1 MGIRHL
7 NKHLRDKCP
16 DSIRVLNMADLEG
29 KRIAIDISIYLYK
42 YEGDDMLLENMYL
55 MLSIFRHHNITPIF
69 IFDGKPPPEKKELLM
84 KRKEDKQEAQNEYEK
99 LQKSLDNNDDFDDSE
114 KQEIVATMDQLK
126 KQFIHINKSKIESV
140 KELIRAYGATYYDAP
155 GEADELCALLVLK
168 KKVWACLSEDM
179 DLFVYGC
186 PRVLRYFSLMNHSIV
201 LYHMKG
207 ILDELSLN
215 QKEFREICILSGTDY
230 NINANTSSTTSSGGK
245 GGNNINLHSTLKL
258 FGKYKASETK
268 NSTFYEWLQ
277 TNSEYISDLELLE
290 KINTMFD
297 LSTNAN
303 ANTKNNKL
311 DAFNSIKI
319 LNGPIMTECIQDIMR
334 EEGFIFMK

>member
-1 MGIRHL
+1 
-7 NKHLRDKCP
+7 
-16 DSIRVLNMADLEG
+16 MADLEG

-186 PRVLRYFSLMNHSIV
+186 PRVLRYFSLMNHSVV

-207 ILDELSLN
+207 ILEELSLN

-230 NINANTSSTTSSGGK
+230 NINANTSANK
-245 GGNNINLHSTLKL
+245 GGNSLNLHNTLKQ
-258 FGKYKASETK
+258 FGKYKASDTK
-268 NSTFYEWLQ
+268 NTTFYEWLQ

-297 LSTNAN
+297 LSLNAN
-303 ANTKNNKL
+303 ANVNTKNSKL

-319 LNGPIMTECIQDIMR
+319 LNGPIMIECIQDIMR
-334 EEGFIFMK
+334 EEGFIFIK

>member
-1 MGIRHL
+1 
-7 NKHLRDKCP
+7 
-16 DSIRVLNMADLEG
+16 
-29 KRIAIDISIYLYK
+29 
-42 YEGDDMLLENMYL
+42 
-55 MLSIFRHHNITPIF
+55 
-69 IFDGKPPPEKKELLM
+69 M

-99 LQKSLDNNDDFDDSE
+99 LQKSLDNNADFDDSE
-114 KQEIVATMDQLK
+114 QQEIVATMDQLK
-126 KQFIHINKSKIESV
+126 KQFININKDKIESV

-186 PRVLRYFSLMNHSIV
+186 PRVLRYFSLMNHSVV

-207 ILDELSLN
+207 ILEELSLN
-215 QKEFREICILSGTDY
+215 QQEFREICILSGTDY
-230 NINANTSSTTSSGGK
+230 NINANTNLRESGNK
-245 GGNNINLHSTLKL
+245 GGTSVNLHNTLKL
-258 FGKYKASETK
+258 FGKYKSSNSS
-268 NSTFYEWLQ
+268 NSTTFYDWLQ
-277 TNSEYISDLELLE
+277 INSEYISDLELLK

-297 LSTNAN
+297 LSTN
-303 ANTKNNKL
+303 TSNKL
-311 DAFNSIKI
+311 DVFNSIKI

>member
-1 MGIRHL
+1 MGIRNL
-7 NKHLRDKCP
+7 NKYLRDQCP
-16 DSIRVLNMADLEG
+16 DSIRVLNMADLDG
-29 KRIAIDISIYLYK
+29 KRIAVDISIYLYK
-42 YEGDDMLLENMYL
+42 YEGDNMLLENMYL

-84 KRKEDKQEAQNEYEK
+84 KRKEDKKEAQQEYNK
-99 LQKSLDNNDDFDDSE
+99 LQKSLED
-114 KQEIVATMDQLK
+114 
-126 KQFIHINKSKIESV
+126 KIEQV

-186 PRVLRYFSLMNHSIV
+186 SRVLRYFSLMNHSVV

-230 NINANTSSTTSSGGK
+230 NINANTSAGGK
-245 GGNNINLHSTLKL
+245 GDNKNSLSNTLKL
-258 FGKYKASETK
+258 FGKYKAS
-268 NSTFYEWLQ
+268 NSSNSNSLSFYDWII
-277 TNSEYISDLELLE
+277 TNSEYITDLDLLN
-290 KINTMFD
+290 KINQMFD
-297 LSTNAN
+297 LSTDLRSNQ
-303 ANTKNNKL
+303 L
-311 DAFNSIKI
+311 DVFNRIKI
-319 LNGPIMTECIQDIMR
+319 INGPIIVESIQDIMR

>member
-84 KRKEDKQEAQNEYEK
+84 KRKEDKQEAQKEYEK

-126 KQFIHINKSKIESV
+126 KQFIHINKDKIESV

-207 ILDELSLN
+207 ILEELSLN

-230 NINANTSSTTSSGGK
+230 NINANTSISTSSSGK
-245 GGNNINLHSTLKL
+245 GGNSINLHNTLKL

-268 NSTFYEWLQ
+268 NTTFYEWLQ

-297 LSTNAN
+297 LSAN
-303 ANTKNNKL
+303 TNTKNSKL
-311 DAFNSIKI
+311 DAFNNIKI

>member
-1 MGIRHL
+1 
-7 NKHLRDKCP
+7 
-16 DSIRVLNMADLEG
+16 MADLDS
-29 KRIAIDISIYLYK
+29 KRIAVDISIYLYK
-42 YEGDDMLLENMYL
+42 YEGDNMLLENMYL
-55 MLSIFRHHNITPIF
+55 MLSIFRHHNIIPIF

-84 KRKEDKQEAQNEYEK
+84 KRKEDKQEAQKEYEK
-99 LQKSLDNNDDFDDSE
+99 LQKSLDNNDDFDDTE

-126 KQFIHINKSKIESV
+126 KQFIHINKDKIEQV

-186 PRVLRYFSLMNHSIV
+186 PRVLRYFSLMNHSVV

-215 QKEFREICILSGTDY
+215 QQEFREICILSGTDY
-230 NINANTSSTTSSGGK
+230 NINANTSLSVK
-245 GGNNINLHSTLKL
+245 GGNSVNLHNTLKL
-258 FGKYKASETK
+258 FGKYKAS
-268 NSTFYEWLQ
+268 NSSNTFYEWLQ
-277 TNSEYISDLELLE
+277 TNSEYVSDLDLLK

-297 LSTNAN
+297 LSE
-303 ANTKNNKL
+303 NTRTSKL

-319 LNGPIMTECIQDIMR
+319 LNGPIMTESIQDIMR
-334 EEGFIFMK
+334 EEGFIFMKE

>member
-1 MGIRHL
+1 MGIRNL
-7 NKHLRDKCP
+7 NKYLRDQCP
-16 DSIRVLNMADLEG
+16 DSIRVLNMADLDG
-29 KRIAIDISIYLYK
+29 KRIAVDISIYLYK
-42 YEGDDMLLENMYL
+42 YEGDNMLLENMYL

-84 KRKEDKQEAQNEYEK
+84 KRKEDKKEAQQEYNK
-99 LQKSLDNNDDFDDSE
+99 LQKSLEDNTQFDETE

-126 KQFIHINKSKIESV
+126 KQFIHINKDKIEQV

-186 PRVLRYFSLMNHSIV
+186 SRVLRYFSLMNHSVV

-230 NINANTSSTTSSGGK
+230 NINANTSAGGK
-245 GGNNINLHSTLKL
+245 GDNKNSLSNTLKL
-258 FGKYKASETK
+258 LGKYKAS
-268 NSTFYEWLQ
+268 NSSNSNSLSFYDWII
-277 TNSEYISDLELLE
+277 TNSEYITDLDLLN
-290 KINTMFD
+290 KINQMFD
-297 LSTNAN
+297 LSTDLRSNQ
-303 ANTKNNKL
+303 L
-311 DAFNSIKI
+311 DVFNRIKI
-319 LNGPIMTECIQDIMR
+319 INGPIIVESIQDIMR

>member
-7 NKHLRDKCP
+7 NKHLREKCP

-42 YEGDDMLLENMYL
+42 YEGDNMLLENMYL
-55 MLSIFRHHNITPIF
+55 MLSIFRHHNIIPIF
-69 IFDGKPPPEKKELLM
+69 IFDGKPPPEKKELLI
-84 KRKEDKQEAQNEYEK
+84 KRKEDKQEAQKEYEK
-99 LQKSLDNNDDFDDSE
+99 LQKSLDNNNDFDDTE

-126 KQFIHINKSKIESV
+126 KQFIHINKDKIESV
-140 KELIRAYGATYYDAP
+140 KDLIRAYGATYYDAP

-186 PRVLRYFSLMNHSIV
+186 PRVLRYFSLMNHSVV

-207 ILDELSLN
+207 ILEELSLN
-215 QKEFREICILSGTDY
+215 QPEFREICILSGTDY
-230 NINANTSSTTSSGGK
+230 NINANTNAGAK
-245 GGNNINLHSTLKL
+245 GGNSVNLHNTLKL
-258 FGKYKASETK
+258 FGKYKASNSS
-268 NSTFYEWLQ
+268 NSTTFYDWLQ
-277 TNSEYISDLELLE
+277 LNSEYISDLELLK
-290 KINTMFD
+290 KINKMFD
-297 LSTNAN
+297 LSE
-303 ANTKNNKL
+303 NTRSSKL
-311 DAFNSIKI
+311 DPFNSIKI
-319 LNGPIMTECIQDIMR
+319 LNGPIMTESIQDIMR

>member
-1 MGIRHL
+1 
-7 NKHLRDKCP
+7 
-16 DSIRVLNMADLEG
+16 MADLEG
-29 KRIAIDISIYLYK
+29 KRIAVDVSIYLYK
-42 YEGDDMLLENMYL
+42 YEGDNMLLENMYL
-55 MLSIFRHHNITPIF
+55 MLSIFRHHNIIPIF

-99 LQKSLDNNDDFDDSE
+99 LQKSLDNNADFDDSE

-126 KQFIHINKSKIESV
+126 KQFIHINKDKIESV

-186 PRVLRYFSLMNHSIV
+186 PRVLRYFSLMNHSVV

-230 NINANTSSTTSSGGK
+230 NINANTSLSASGK
-245 GGNNINLHSTLKL
+245 SDNKYNNINLHNILKQ
-258 FGKYKASETK
+258 FAKYKASETQ

-277 TNSEYISDLELLE
+277 TNSEYVSDIELLK

-297 LSTNAN
+297 LSSD
-303 ANTKNNKL
+303 ANTRSSKL
-311 DAFNSIKI
+311 DVFNSIKI
-319 LNGPIMTECIQDIMR
+319 LNGPIMTECIQDIMS
-334 EEGFIFMK
+334 EEGFIFIK

>member
-29 KRIAIDISIYLYK
+29 KRIAVDISIYLYK

-55 MLSIFRHHNITPIF
+55 MLSIFRYHNITPIF
-69 IFDGKPPPEKKELLM
+69 IFDGKPPAEKRELLL
-84 KRKEDKQEAQNEYEK
+84 KRKEDKQEAQKEYEK
-99 LQKSLDNNDDFDDSE
+99 LQKSLDNNADFDDSE

-126 KQFIHINKSKIESV
+126 KQFIHINKDKIESV
-140 KELIRAYGATYYDAP
+140 KDLIRAYGATYYDAP

-186 PRVLRYFSLMNHSIV
+186 PRVLRYFSLMKHSVV

-215 QKEFREICILSGTDY
+215 QKDFREICILSGTDY
-230 NINANTSSTTSSGGK
+230 NINANTSASASVNGK
-245 GGNNINLHSTLKL
+245 GGNNINLHNTLKL
-258 FGKYKASETK
+258 FAKYKASDTK
-268 NSTFYEWLQ
+268 NKLFYEWLQ

-290 KINTMFD
+290 KINKMFD
-297 LSTNAN
+297 LSINA
-303 ANTKNNKL
+303 KNIKL

-334 EEGFIFMK
+334 DEGFIFMK

>member
-7 NKHLRDKCP
+7 NKYLRDKCP

-84 KRKEDKQEAQNEYEK
+84 KRKEDKQEAQKEYEK
-99 LQKSLDNNDDFDDSE
+99 LQKSLDNNADFDDSE

-126 KQFIHINKSKIESV
+126 KQFIHINKDKIESV

-186 PRVLRYFSLMNHSIV
+186 PRVLRYFSLMNHSVV

-207 ILDELSLN
+207 ILEELSLN

-230 NINANTSSTTSSGGK
+230 NINANTSSTTSLNGK
-245 GGNNINLHSTLKL
+245 GGNSLNLHNTLKL
-258 FGKYKASETK
+258 FGKYKASDIK
-268 NSTFYEWLQ
+268 NTTFYEWLQ

-303 ANTKNNKL
+303 TNTKNSKL

>member
-7 NKHLRDKCP
+7 NKHLREKCP
-16 DSIRVLNMADLEG
+16 DSIRVLNIADLEG

-42 YEGDDMLLENMYL
+42 YEGDNMLLENIYL
-55 MLSIFRHHNITPIF
+55 MLSIFRHHNIIPIF

-84 KRKEDKQEAQNEYEK
+84 KRKEDKQEAKKEYEI
-99 LQKSLDNNDDFDDSE
+99 LQKSLDNNADFDDSE

-126 KQFIHINKSKIESV
+126 KQFININRDKIEQV

-186 PRVLRYFSLMNHSIV
+186 PRVLRYFSLMNHSVV

-207 ILDELSLN
+207 ILEELSLN
-215 QKEFREICILSGTDY
+215 QQEFREICILSGTDY
-230 NINANTSSTTSSGGK
+230 NINANTNLSVK
-245 GGNNINLHSTLKL
+245 GGNNINLHNTLKL
-258 FGKYKASETK
+258 FNKYKAS
-268 NSTFYEWLQ
+268 NSSNSDTFYDWLQ
-277 TNSEYISDLELLE
+277 TNSEYISDIDLLK

-297 LSTNAN
+297 LSTNT
-303 ANTKNNKL
+303 NTRNSKL

-334 EEGFIFMK
+334 EDGFIFMKE